1 MAKTMSPA
9 VARLHRLQGQLEG
22 VEAMMHTQA
31 PISKVLQQ
39 IEAVRG
45 SLKALEKELIED
57 KARHIP
63 DSELKRAIQY
73 VLKIS

>member
-1 MAKTMSPA
+1 MAKTISPT

-22 VEAMMHTQA
+22 VEAMMNKQA

-45 SLKALEKELIED
+45 SLKALEKEMLAKKVNSLND
-57 KARHIP
+57 
-63 DSELKRAIQY
+63 DELKRS
-73 VLKIS
+73 LKYLLKSA

>member
-1 MAKTMSPA
+1 MAKTMLPA

-22 VEAMMHTQA
+22 VEAMMNKQT

-45 SLKALEKELIED
+45 SLKALEKEILVKKVNSIND
-57 KARHIP
+57 
-63 DSELKRAIQY
+63 DELKRS
-73 VLKIS
+73 LKYLLKSA